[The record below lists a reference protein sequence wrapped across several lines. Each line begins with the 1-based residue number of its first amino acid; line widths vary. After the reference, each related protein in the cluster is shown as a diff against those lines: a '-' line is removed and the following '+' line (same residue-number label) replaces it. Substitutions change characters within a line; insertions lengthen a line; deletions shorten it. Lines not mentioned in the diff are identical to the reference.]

1 MIDLEDTAMRDA
13 IEADLNHPD
22 GMVAKAIG
30 PTDMAAMARWQWI
43 PRVSQTL
50 AERACAVERPSV
62 QDIGHAVVGWVGIV
76 LLAVGA
82 VALIAGVM

>member
-13 IEADLNHPD
+13 IEADLHRPG

-30 PTDMAAMARWQWI
+30 PTDMATMARWQWT
-43 PRVSQTL
+43 PRTSQTL

-76 LLAVGA
+76 LLAVAA